1 MTILAI
7 NTTQNVNINFT
18 TASVGERLVA
28 YILDAIILFCY
39 YFLVSILV
47 NQFFQFDDQ
56 WSYIG
61 LMMFLMLPMMFYTLI
76 FESLMN
82 GQTPGKRVMK
92 IKVVKIDGFE
102 AGFTDYIS
110 RWLMRLI
117 DITFTSGVAAVIS
130 IVLSE
135 RNQRL
140 GDMVAGTAVISL
152 KQRTGLYNTI
162 QVDLHESY
170 VPIFPAAQFLSDK
183 DATIIK
189 SNFETAYRD
198 GNYDLFYKLRVKIED
213 VLHIQKGN
221 MSDLEFINV
230 ILKDFNYFTGK
241 L

>member
-7 NTTQNVNINFT
+7 NTTQNVNIHFT

-28 YILDAIILFCY
+28 YILDAGILFCY
-39 YFLVSILV
+39 YFLVNIFVSR
-47 NQFFQFDDQ
+47 FFQFDDQ

-61 LMMFLMLPMMFYTLI
+61 LLMFLMLPMMFYTLI

-102 AGFTDYIS
+102 AGFTDYVS

-117 DITFTSGVAAVIS
+117 DITITSGVAAVIS
-130 IVLSE
+130 IIISG
-135 RNQRL
+135 RSQRL

-162 QVDLHESY
+162 QMDLQESY
-170 VPIFPAAQFLSDK
+170 IPTFPAAQFLSDK

-189 SNFETAYRD
+189 SNFEIAYRD
-198 GNYDLFYKLRVKIED
+198 GNYDLFYKLRVKIEE
-213 VLHIQKGN
+213 VLQIRKGN
-221 MSDLEFINV
+221 MSDLEFIHV

-241 L
+241 